1 MTAHWESVLTQI
13 SEKQCRYQDFMQP
26 LVGTLYQLIEQARS
40 TPVRQFRGLVAPGG
54 AKKSFSK
61 GKAKGKKRQRMPRR
75 RHNNLPGGRE
85 EAIPHGRRFSARLV
99 NGLH

>member
-1 MTAHWESVLTQI
+1 MAARPDMTAHWESVLTQI

-40 TPVRQFRGLVAPGG
+40 TPVRQFRGIVAPGG

-61 GKAKGKKRQRMPRR
+61 DKTKAKTKDKKP
-75 RHNNLPGGRE
+75 
-85 EAIPHGRRFSARLV
+85 AADSAAE
-99 NGLH
+99 NP